1 MRNYDMLGSMDEDDL
16 REELVGKTIA
26 SIDLQEQTIHL
37 TDGTELRFI
46 DTADCCAWFN
56 SQLMVRN
63 LTSNAITNVTKEY
76 SSHKGAP
83 EAWTLHVLAE
93 DKTIVDV
100 DIWGDSTTGYY
111 CRSIDLKVVYPE

>member
-46 DTADCCAWFN
+46 D
-56 SQLMVRN
+56 
-63 LTSNAITNVTKEY
+63 
-76 SSHKGAP
+76 
-83 EAWTLHVLAE
+83 
-93 DKTIVDV
+93 
-100 DIWGDSTTGYY
+100 
-111 CRSIDLKVVYPE
+111 LKVVYPE